1 MLRPT
6 LKAIA
11 AHKRRLLSTAMAV
24 LLGVAFLSGTLV
36 VGDTMRASF
45 TDTFKQ
51 ANAGTDVLVRSA
63 TEVGEGEFSE
73 RGLLPQAT
81 VDEVLSVPGV
91 AAVAPIVEGP
101 GQIVGSD
108 GDPLGGNGPPTFAAG
123 WVEDRGINPW
133 KVDEGR
139 APEADNE
146 VVIDRAAATD
156 GNLSVGDTVTV
167 RTPAP
172 VESTLVGIVT
182 FGDADGLGGP
192 TYAAFTTSFAQQVLL
207 DEPGEVTGVLVAG
220 DGSLSE
226 GELAA
231 RVSDALPAGA
241 EAITAAALTAEQEDA
256 IEADFV
262 GFVETA
268 LLMFA
273 VIALVVATFSIYNT
287 FSILVAQRAREM
299 ALLRAVGAARRQVLV
314 AVVIEAVVVGLVG
327 SLAGLVAGI
336 GVAALLKALFA
347 AVGGALPDG
356 GTVVTAGTVLVGLLV
371 GTLATLVAAVGP
383 AIRASRVAPLAAL
396 REASVDR
403 SATSR
408 VRAVAGLAVLAAGV
422 AAVLVGG
429 LAGGDGSLAVTGV
442 GAVAAL
448 VGLVVAGP
456 VLARPAASVLGAPLA
471 RLRGSE
477 GLLARRNAMR
487 NPGRTSATASALLV
501 GVGVVTVFTVF
512 AASLAASLDA
522 TVDRTFGADL
532 VVATSGFGGAGID
545 PELAGALA
553 DVPDVAG
560 VVGVG
565 AGGAVVDGG
574 ERAFAV
580 AEPQALAA
588 VVDLGRVDGS
598 MALADDE
605 VAVVDT
611 TAEGE
616 GWALGDTLAV
626 TFADGVTDELTI
638 GAVYEE
644 ADLVGGM
651 VVPRAAYVPHATQV
665 LDTAVYVQLAE
676 GVSLD
681 AGKQAIAPVIDS
693 FGAPAAQDRD
703 EFAASLTEGLD
714 MLLTVVYALLA
725 LAIVIA
731 LMGIANTLALST
743 WERRRELGVLRA
755 VGQTRAQL
763 RRMVRWESV
772 LIALFGTV
780 AGLALG
786 VLVGWGAVEAAGAS
800 SGAVSVFA
808 LPVGRLAVVLVV
820 GAVAGVLAGARPA
833 RRAARLDPLTAI
845 AAD

>member
-287 FSILVAQRAREM
+287 FSILVAQRTRES
-299 ALLRAVGAARRQVLV
+299 ALFRALGASRRQVITS
-314 AVVIEAVVVGLVG
+314 VVIEAVIVGVVASALGIAAGVGLAAGLTALGESSFGLRSVPLAVTATPV
-327 SLAGLVAGI
+327 LAG
-336 GVAALLKALFA
+336 F
-347 AVGGALPDG
+347 AVG
-356 GTVVTAGTVLVGLLV
+356 VIV
-371 GTLATLVAAVGP
+371 TLAASVAPAV
-383 AIRASRVAPLAAL
+383 RASRVAPLAAL
-396 REASVDR
+396 RDVAVDR
-403 SATSR
+403 SAGSR
-408 VRAVAGLAVLAAGV
+408 WRAVAGVAVVAAGAVTVVAGSSGHSAPQAGLGAVLA
-422 AAVLVGG
+422 
-429 LAGGDGSLAVTGV
+429 LAGFVL
-442 GAVAAL
+442 L
-448 VGLVVAGP
+448 GP
-456 VLARPAASVLGAPLA
+456 VVARPAAAVLGLPLA
-471 RLRGSE
+471 RRRSMSGK
-477 GLLARRNAMR
+477 LARQNAMR
-487 NPGRTSATASALLV
+487 NPRRTASTASALLV
-501 GVGVVTVFTVF
+501 GVAVVSLFTVF
-512 AASLAASLDA
+512 GASIKESIDK
-522 TVDRTFGADL
+522 TVDEQFAGDL
-532 VVATSGFGGAGID
+532 VIVRNDFSGSGITPD
-545 PELAGALA
+545 LAGEVAALPEVSTA
-553 DVPDVAG
+553 
-560 VVGVG
+560 VGLATAPIELDGDG
-565 AGGAVVDGG
+565 AAVTATDLAEMTEVLDLGAVDGD
-574 ERAFAV
+574 
-580 AEPQALAA
+580 LAA
-588 VVDLGRVDGS
+588 VGPGQFAVGVDY
-598 MALADDE
+598 
-605 VAVVDT
+605 
-611 TAEGE
+611 AEDH
-616 GWALGDTLAV
+616 GWAVGDRVPV
-626 TFADGVTDELTI
+626 TFADGKSEELTL
-638 GAVYEE
+638 GATYDETGLLGSVLIPTETW
-644 ADLVGGM
+644 A
-651 VVPRAAYVPHATQV
+651 PHAAQV
-665 LDTAVYVQLAE
+665 ADDVVAIDLADGVSLAE
-676 GVSLD
+676 G
-681 AGKQAIAPVIDS
+681 QAAIQPLADRY
-693 FGAPAAQDRD
+693 GAPEVQDRD
-703 EFAASLTEGLD
+703 EYVDAVAGEVDQVLVIVYV
-714 MLLTVVYALLA
+714 LLILA
-725 LAIVIA
+725 VVIA
-731 LMGIANTLALST
+731 LMGIANTLSLSIH
-743 WERRRELGVLRA
+743 ERARELGLLRA
-755 VGQTRAQL
+755 VGQTRAQV
-763 RRMVRWESV
+763 RAMVRGESFLV
-772 LIALFGTV
+772 AVFGTLGGVVLGTFLGTALIQAMADQGLDEV
-780 AGLALG
+780 AIPIGQLSVIVALG
-786 VLVGWGAVEAAGAS
+786 
-800 SGAVSVFA
+800 
-808 LPVGRLAVVLVV
+808 AVVGLV
-820 GAVAGVLAGARPA
+820 AALRPA
-833 RRAARLDPLTAI
+833 RRAARLDVLRAI
-845 AAD
+845 ASD